1 MFYKIGA
8 LKKFRKIYRKMP
20 LLESATQVFS
30 CEICEIIM
38 NNFHR
43 TPVTASNF
51 FGFET
56 CKNHCELLHHHQKLT
71 FLKKEEKKNIFKI
84 IVRSFLT

>member
-8 LKKFRKIYRKMP
+8 LKKFRKIYRKMS

-56 CKNHCELLHHHQKLT
+56 CKNHCELLHHGHCKSLRHQKLT
-71 FLKKEEKKNIFKI
+71 FLKKEEKKKT
-84 IVRSFLT
+84 FLK